1 MSFAEQLKGLFYG
14 AFVSLPMVLIAIV
27 GFLGVTLG
35 NLGLIM
41 LTVGHVILIPFLLF
55 FINLFHEYFFPGSP
69 YFSMVS
75 SDLSYL
81 VPMAATPGVTIT
93 AAPSYWIA
101 HVTFFFTFLF
111 TNALVMYL
119 KDPSPS
125 ADPNK
130 VENRK
135 AQTMTAM
142 LLTLIAFLAVMALRI
157 FLGNEPLVGALFGAL
172 LIVPVSYGWYE
183 LTRVCGARDADI
195 FGILQKILPP
205 NAKDDPPM
213 TCVYSP

>member
-1 MSFAEQLKGLFYG
+1 MSIAESLKGLLYG
-14 AFVSLPMVLIAIV
+14 GYVSLPLVLIGIV
-27 GFLGVTLG
+27 GFLGITLG

-41 LTVGHVILIPFLLF
+41 LTVGHTILVPTLLF
-55 FINLFHEYFFPGSP
+55 FVNLFHEYFFPGSP
-69 YFSMVS
+69 YFTHVS

-81 VPMAATPGVTIT
+81 VPMFASPGTPMV
-93 AAPSYWIA
+93 AAPSHWIA

-111 TNALVMYL
+111 TNALVLYL
-119 KDPSPS
+119 KDPTPS

-135 AQTMTAM
+135 AQTLTAM
-142 LLTLIAFLAVMALRI
+142 LLTLGLYAVLMATRI
-157 FLGNEPLVGALFGAL
+157 LMGSEPLVGALFGAL
-172 LIVPVSYGWYE
+172 LIVPVAYGWYE

-205 NAKDDPPM
+205 NAKDEPPM

>member
-27 GFLGVTLG
+27 SFLGVTLG

-41 LTVGHVILIPFLLF
+41 LSVGHIVIIPFLLF
-55 FINLFHEYFFPGSP
+55 MVNILHEYFFPGSP
-69 YFSMVS
+69 YFTMTS

-81 VPMAATPGVTIT
+81 VPMLATPGITIV
-93 AAPSYWIA
+93 AAPSPWIA

-111 TNALVMYL
+111 TNALILYL

-142 LLTLIAFLAVMALRI
+142 ILTIVTFVLLFAIRVS
-157 FLGNEPLVGALFGAL
+157 LGNEPMIGAIFGGLLV
-172 LIVPVSYGWYE
+172 VPVAYGWYE
-183 LTRVCGARDADI
+183 LTRACGARDADI